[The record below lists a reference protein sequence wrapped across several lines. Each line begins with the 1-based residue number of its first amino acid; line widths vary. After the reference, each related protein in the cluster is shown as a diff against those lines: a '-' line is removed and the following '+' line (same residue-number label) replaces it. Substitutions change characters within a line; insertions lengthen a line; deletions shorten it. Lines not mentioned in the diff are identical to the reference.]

1 MLTLGTHSKYG
12 VPVSYQFTYDN
23 GTVDW
28 GSALATRV
36 SDVSNSSDPINGRRK
51 VSNLSVSL
59 YDPAGA
65 VWTALGGGTTA
76 FGKQFGMDITIGG
89 TLGLDGSEIGE
100 RMVFKGTQGGNTFG
114 VHQGNITTVG
124 KADKVVTLESQN
136 ILNLLDK
143 VKWQPPIQDS
153 DTCTFGSVFDKFAFL
168 TTPAG
173 PVEVG
178 SVYWDTF
185 FVKVCGYRFNNDN
198 TGCDFYA
205 VTNAQADLWVDYQ
218 GTGIYDT
225 TDGTGIVAFLNN
237 SFSFYD
243 TTFHYNHPLQKFKG
257 TFIDN
262 FIGTITS
269 NDSAKAFGYDSAD
282 DAETKKVPAAGG
294 TYYPINKIR
303 VEFPNDVAN
312 NTGNLQLAQPINL
325 TGDPTGVLRHMLYG
339 KMVTDYFEEDNH
351 KDDSSWDESRR
362 ISAFKTYSQYVDPD
376 DEKVYEYISDLL
388 KTEMALF
395 YVTNSNK
402 FAFRS
407 YGPKD
412 LYSSIT
418 EFGSAQILNSSYSND
433 VNEYYNR
440 VVIKYNYNISSKEY
454 TNTWIGTLSDWEPL
468 NDRPYEIESG
478 WIDNGNLARITGKRI
493 LKRFDKTNPKIDMEI
508 TLEESGMDLGSLY
521 KITDTNSGLSEKIIQ
536 AVEYN
541 KGFSSSKTIKVTG
554 LDGDALYFQR
564 GYAIW
569 EGDNDLEAPVSST
582 SQSGWG
588 INGTVHNIN
597 TTLHGTQFVW
607 F

>member
-28 GSALATRV
+28 GSTLVTRV
-36 SDVSNSSDPINGRRK
+36 SDLSNSSDPINGRRK

-59 YDPAGA
+59 YDPTGA
-65 VWTALGGGTTA
+65 VWTALKGGTGA
-76 FGKQFGMDITIGG
+76 FSKQLGMDVTIGG
-89 TLGLDGSEIGE
+89 TLGFDGSELGD
-100 RMVFKGTQGGNTFG
+100 RLVFKGTKGGNTYG

-124 KADKVVTLESQN
+124 KENKVVTFESQN

-143 VKWQPPIQDS
+143 LKWQPPLQNS
-153 DTCTFGSVFDKFAFL
+153 YNCSFGSIFNEFAFL
-168 TTPAG
+168 IPPVG
-173 PVEVG
+173 IVEVG
-178 SVYWDTF
+178 SVYWDEF
-185 FVKVCGYRFNNDN
+185 FVKICGYNFNSTK
-198 TGCDFYA
+198 TGCNFYGI
-205 VTNAQADLWVDYQ
+205 TNAQGDAWYDFQ

-225 TDGTGIVAFLNN
+225 TDGAGISDFLGDT
-237 SFSFYD
+237 FAFYD
-243 TTFHYNHPLQKFKG
+243 TKYHYKHPIQKFKG
-257 TFIDN
+257 TFISN

-269 NDSAKAFGYDSAD
+269 NDDAKRFGYESSD
-282 DAETKKVPAAGG
+282 DAEYNKVPASGG

-303 VEFPNDVAN
+303 VEFPNDVASN
-312 NTGNLQLAQPINL
+312 EGLLQLAQPITL

-339 KMVTDYFEEDNH
+339 KMVTDYFNETNH
-351 KDDSSWDESRR
+351 KDESSWDESRR
-362 ISAFKTYSQYVDPD
+362 IGAFKTYLQGIDPD
-376 DEKVYEYISDLL
+376 DEKVTEYISDLL

-418 EFGSAQILNSSYSND
+418 ELGSAQILNSSYNND
-433 VNEYYNR
+433 INDYYNR
-440 VVIKYNYNISSKEY
+440 VSIKYGYNISSKEY
-454 TNTWIGTLSDWEPL
+454 TNTWIGTLSDWEPI
-468 NDRPYEIESG
+468 NDRPYEIESR
-478 WIDNGNLARITGKRI
+478 WLDNGNLARITGKRL
-493 LKRFDKTNPKIDMEI
+493 LKRFDKTNPKVDVEI

-521 KITDTNSGLSEKIIQ
+521 KITDANSSLNGKVIQ

-564 GYAIW
+564 GYARW
-569 EGDNDLEAPVSST
+569 EGDDDLDAPVSGT

-588 INGTVHNIN
+588 TNGTVHNIN

>member
-1 MLTLGTHSKYG
+1 MPTLGTHSKYG

-28 GSALATRV
+28 GSTLVTRV
-36 SDVSNSSDPINGRRK
+36 SDLSNSSDPINGRRK

-59 YDPAGA
+59 YDPTGT
-65 VWTALGGGTTA
+65 VWTALGGGTGA
-76 FGKQFGMDITIGG
+76 FGKQLGMDVTIGG
-89 TLGLDGSEIGE
+89 TLGFDGSDIGE
-100 RMVFKGTQGGNTFG
+100 RLVFKGTQGGNTYG
-114 VHQGNITTVG
+114 VHQGNITTVS
-124 KADKVVTLESQN
+124 KENKVVTFESQN

-143 VKWQPPIQDS
+143 LKWQPPMQVTHPAS
-153 DTCTFGSVFDKFAFL
+153 FGSVFEEFAFVVPHVDY
-168 TTPAG
+168 TAQT
-173 PVEVG
+173 
-178 SVYWDTF
+178 YWDDLIGL
-185 FVKVCGYRFNNDN
+185 CGYNFNSDN
-198 TGCDFYA
+198 TSCDFRANAGVNTA
-205 VTNAQADLWVDYQ
+205 VTADYL

-225 TDGTGIVAFLNN
+225 SEGTGI
-237 SFSFYD
+237 YD
-243 TTFHYNHPLQKFKG
+243 YLDYRFAHLDTKYHYEYPIQKFKG
-257 TFIDN
+257 TIIGTYF
-262 FIGTITS
+262 GTITS
-269 NDSAKAFGYDSAD
+269 EDDAKRFGYTNLG
-282 DAETKKVPAAGG
+282 DAEDSRVPASGG
-294 TYYPINKIR
+294 TFYPISKVR
-303 VEFPNDVAN
+303 VEFPNGVASN
-312 NTGNLQLAQPINL
+312 VGILQLVQPITL

-339 KMVTDYFEEDNH
+339 KMVTDYFLEANH
-351 KDDSSWDESRR
+351 KDESSWDESRR
-362 ISAFKTYSQYVDPD
+362 IGAFKTYSQGIDPD
-376 DEKVYEYISDLL
+376 DEKVTEYISDLL

-418 EFGSAQILNSSYSND
+418 ELGSAQILNSSYNND
-433 VNEYYNR
+433 INDYYNR
-440 VVIKYNYNISSKEY
+440 ISIKYGYNISSKEY
-454 TNTWIGTLSDWEPL
+454 TNTWNGTLSDWEPI
-468 NDRPYEIESG
+468 NDRPYEIESR
-478 WIDNGNLARITGKRI
+478 WLDNGNLARITGKRL
-493 LKRFDKTNPKIDMEI
+493 LKRFDKTNPKVDVEI

-521 KITDTNSGLSEKIIQ
+521 KITDANSSLDGKVIQ

-564 GYAIW
+564 GYARW
-569 EGDNDLEAPVSST
+569 EGDDDLDAPVSGT